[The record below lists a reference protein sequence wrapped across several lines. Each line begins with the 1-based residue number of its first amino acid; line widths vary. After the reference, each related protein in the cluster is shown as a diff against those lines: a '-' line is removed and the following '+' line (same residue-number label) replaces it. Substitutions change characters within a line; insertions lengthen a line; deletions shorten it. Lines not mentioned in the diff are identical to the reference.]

1 MARQFLWGLA
11 ALLFIPAPSG
21 AAVCERAQPA
31 QQRGGAPAEPQK
43 ADKGPQSGH
52 QSRKWW
58 IDPQLRADLGI
69 TDQQSAAVDQVWQKS
84 VPKLMEG
91 HERLEKLE
99 DVLSRMI
106 LENLADETTVLAQI
120 EKVENTRAELNKGR
134 TAMLYR
140 MNKLL
145 TAEQRAKVK
154 AMYEHRDGG
163 RRGSAGSSRR

>member
-1 MARQFLWGLA
+1 VKARQLIWGLA
-11 ALLFIPAPSG
+11 ALLFMPAASG
-21 AAVCERAQPA
+21 AAGVCERGQAA
-31 QQRGGAPAEPQK
+31 QQRGAAPSEQQKGDKPPTGHEP
-43 ADKGPQSGH
+43 
-52 QSRKWW
+52 RKWW

-69 TDQQSAAVDQVWQKS
+69 NDQQSAAVDQIWQKS
-84 VPKLMEG
+84 LPKLREG

-99 DVLSRMI
+99 DVLSQMI
-106 LENLADETTVLAQI
+106 LENVADESTVLAQI

-154 AMYEHRDGG
+154 AMYERRDGG
-163 RRGSAGSSRR
+163 RRGSTSR